1 MLASEF
7 VNTMVFGM
15 LKGTERECTQM
26 SNTYDNKMFYLPR
39 IYCKDGF
46 NISVQV
52 HNGNYCASENGTR
65 TFGLEWKLVE
75 WGFPSEHID
84 GKKYNAESS
93 PTTESVGGY
102 VEIGLIDELCEK
114 HGGVDLAKTLQEEYA
129 SKQTEEKSTT
139 TFERK
144 RFSASLIKC

>member
-15 LKGTERECTQM
+15 LKGTERGCTQM

-52 HNGNYCASENGTR
+52 NNCNYCESENGTR

>member
-26 SNTYDNKMFYLPR
+26 SSIYRNKFFFLPR

-52 HNGNYCASENGTR
+52 HQGNYCASENGTR

-84 GKKYNAESS
+84 GEKYNAESS

-102 VEIGLIDELCEK
+102 VEVGLIDELCEE

-129 SKQTEEKSTT
+129 SKQTEKKSTT
-139 TFERK
+139 PTLEPWMFG
-144 RFSASLIKC
+144 ACL

>member
-26 SNTYDNKMFYLPR
+26 SNVYDNKMFYLPR

-65 TFGLEWKLVE
+65 TFGLDWKLVE
-75 WGFPSEHID
+75 WDFPSSPID
-84 GKKYNAESS
+84 FEKYNAED
-93 PTTESVGGY
+93 TDTMRSVGGY
-102 VEIGLIDELCEK
+102 VEIGLIDELCEE
-114 HGGVDLAKTLQEEYA
+114 HGGIDLAKTLQEEYA
-129 SKQTEEKSTT
+129 SKQTENKSTT
-139 TFERK
+139 TFERR
-144 RFSASLIKC
+144 RFSACLIKC

>member
-15 LKGTERECTQM
+15 LKGTEHGCTQM
-26 SNTYDNKMFYLPR
+26 SNVYDNKMFYLPR

-65 TFGLEWKLVE
+65 TFGLDWKLVE
-75 WGFPSEHID
+75 WDFPSSPID
-84 GKKYNAESS
+84 FEKYNAED
-93 PTTESVGGY
+93 TDTMRSVGGY
-102 VEIGLIDELCEK
+102 VEIGLIDELCEE
-114 HGGVDLAKTLQEEYA
+114 HGGIDLAKTLQEEYA
-129 SKQTEEKSTT
+129 SKQTENKSTT
-139 TFERK
+139 TFERR
-144 RFSASLIKC
+144 RFSACLIKC

>member
-26 SNTYDNKMFYLPR
+26 SNVYDNGFFFLPR

-46 NISVQV
+46 NISIQV
-52 HNGNYCASENGTR
+52 HQGNYCASENGIR
-65 TFGLEWKLVE
+65 TFGLDWKLVE

-84 GKKYNAESS
+84 GKKYKSESS

-102 VEIGLIDELCEK
+102 VEIGLIDELCEE
-114 HGGVDLAKTLQEEYA
+114 HGGVDLAKTLQEEFDK
-129 SKQTEEKSTT
+129 SEK
-139 TFERK
+139 
-144 RFSASLIKC
+144 

>member
-15 LKGTERECTQM
+15 LKGMADECTQM
-26 SNTYDNKMFYLPR
+26 SNTYDRNYFIIPR

-52 HNGNYCASENGTR
+52 NSSNYCASENGTR
-65 TFGLEWKLVE
+65 TFGLDWKLVE

-84 GKKYNAESS
+84 GKKYNTESY

-102 VEIGLIDELCEK
+102 VEIGLIDELCEE
-114 HGGVDLAKTLQEEYA
+114 HGGIDLATTLSEGYA
-129 SKQTEEKSTT
+129 PTK
-139 TFERK
+139 
-144 RFSASLIKC
+144 